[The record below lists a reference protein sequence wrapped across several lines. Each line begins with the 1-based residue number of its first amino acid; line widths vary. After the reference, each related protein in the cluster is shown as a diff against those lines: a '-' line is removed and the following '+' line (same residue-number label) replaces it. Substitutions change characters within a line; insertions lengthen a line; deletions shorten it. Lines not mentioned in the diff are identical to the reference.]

1 MKRNFFLILLIMVCA
16 VYIQAQQKTSNY
28 KFQSFN
34 SVALLN
40 GENEVSAGLQSV
52 NGIQKGNWFGGIGV
66 GLDYYLYRTVP
77 LFADLRYEYG
87 KKKNKFF
94 AYADAGINF
103 QWVEKFIDD
112 RVFIWEGTNST
123 NKYYNGVFTDAGLG
137 YTVGMKKG
145 MGLILSLGYSQK
157 TLKQTTTYQDWRT
170 QEWQTDEYH
179 YKLNRIVIKA
189 GWRF

>member
-1 MKRNFFLILLIMVCA
+1 MKQKYLLIIFLMGCTVIA
-16 VYIQAQQKTSNY
+16 NSQQKISNY
-28 KFQSFN
+28 KFHSFN

-40 GENEVSAGLQSV
+40 GEDEVSAGLQTV

-66 GLDYYLYRTVP
+66 GLDYYIHRTVP

-94 AYADAGINF
+94 AYADGGINF
-103 QWVEKFIDD
+103 QWVEKYLDD
-112 RVFIWEGTNST
+112 RVFIWEGNNST
-123 NKYYNGVFTDAGLG
+123 SKYDNGVYADAGFG
-137 YTVGMKKG
+137 YLIGMKKG
-145 MGLILSLGYSQK
+145 MGLVLSFGYSQK
-157 TLKQTTTYQDWRT
+157 TLRQTTTYQDWRT
-170 QEWQTDEYH
+170 QEWLTDEYY